1 MREIK
6 VELRNFEEIKIGERV
21 YKLDLSNEALER
33 YRTQFQTIQYKLN
46 EMTSSS
52 TLNINTIMETL
63 KEVINGMYL
72 DAPFDSMSAEF
83 GGNVLALTKIFI
95 QSVEAFKDIM
105 KIR

>member
-33 YRTQFQTIQYKLN
+33 YRTQFQVIQYKLN
-46 EMTSSS
+46 EMIASD
-52 TLNINTIMETL
+52 TLNVGAVMDTL

-72 DAPFDSMSAEF
+72 DAPFDEMSAEF
-83 GGNVLALTKIFI
+83 GRNVLALTKVFI